1 MLSFHIFYFK
11 IRRTSLTIN
20 HLSHWSPCFCF
31 LCLTCCNCMT
41 YYGMSSKFYI
51 TEEQV
56 WGHAAF
62 FNLVCPIRNL
72 IICLALFFFLSFCCI
87 FLELEKPSFVSY
99 FSLILSLLSLPA
111 CSTWGLPSIG
121 ELGLTQT
128 ILLADTVKDGT
139 CKFTSNELAF
149 NQWVTC

>member
-1 MLSFHIFYFK
+1 MLSLRIFYFK
-11 IRRTSLTIN
+11 IRCTSLTIN

-31 LCLTCCNCMT
+31 LCLTCCNWMT

-51 TEEQV
+51 LEEQV

-72 IICLALFFFLSFCCI
+72 IICLALFFFLSFCHI
-87 FLELEKPSFVSY
+87 FLELEKPSFIYY
-99 FSLILSLLSLPA
+99 FSLILFA
-111 CSTWGLPSIG
+111 FIPSMQH
-121 ELGLTQT
+121 LGSPFHRRPRATRT
-128 ILLADTVKDGT
+128 ILLADTVKDGA
-139 CKFTSNELAF
+139 CRFTSNELAF